1 MYLCYYEFYRHCVD
15 NATIEK
21 GSLQMEKGITEK
33 NKKILLLVLIA
44 GCFLS
49 TLNQTLLNVAMSKL
63 MEVFDVTATTVQW
76 LATGFMLVNGVLV
89 PITAFLMKRFTTRQ
103 LFISS
108 MIFLLIGTLLCAGA
122 INFGM
127 LLTGRMIQAIGAGI
141 IMPLMM
147 TVILYLY
154 PSEKRGSVMG
164 TIGFAMIFAP
174 AIAPTLSGFII
185 EYVSWRWLF
194 IGLAPFVF
202 IVIILAL
209 KYLMNVADTTKAR
222 MDIVSVI
229 LSTIGFGCVLFG
241 FSSAGSKGWDHP
253 IVITTIITGVLVTT
267 LFCLRQIKS
276 NDPLLNLS
284 VFKYKIFTL
293 TSVIHVLI
301 TMIMYADLILLPI
314 YLQNGRGFTAFESG
328 LLLLPGAVI
337 NAFLSP
343 ITGKMYDKYGAKPL
357 FITGLVFI
365 IISMW
370 GVIDLTES
378 TTYMYVMVR
387 TILLRIGLSFISMPL
402 NTAGLNALPRELGSH
417 GSAVNNTVRQ
427 LAGAIGTAVVI
438 TIYTTQATSHASE
451 LSLENGNITAI
462 QLAKLSSIFGS
473 SDAYLFMLFLSFV
486 ALIFACFMPKKV
498 ATQKLESKASN

>member
-1 MYLCYYEFYRHCVD
+1 MQKEISER
-15 NATIEK
+15 
-21 GSLQMEKGITEK
+21 
-33 NKKILLLVLIA
+33 NKKVILIVLIA

-49 TLNQTLLNVAMSKL
+49 TLNQTLLNVAMSNL
-63 MEVFDVTATTVQW
+63 MEVFDVKAATIQW
-76 LATGFMLVNGVLV
+76 LSTGFMLVNGVLV

-108 MIFLLIGTLLCAGA
+108 MFFLFMGTVLCACA
-122 INFGM
+122 MNFSM

-141 IMPLMM
+141 MMPLMM

-154 PSEKRGSVMG
+154 PSEKRGSIMG
-164 TIGFAMIFAP
+164 TIGFAIIFAP

-194 IGLAPFVF
+194 IGLAPFVL
-202 IVIILAL
+202 IVIILAF
-209 KYLMNVADTTKAR
+209 KYLMNVADTTKAKL
-222 MDIVSVI
+222 DIVSVM
-229 LSTIGFGCVLFG
+229 LSTIGFGCILFG
-241 FSSAGSKGWDHP
+241 FSSAGSKGWAHP
-253 IVITTIITGVLVTT
+253 VVITTIIIGIIATI

-276 NDPLLNLS
+276 KDPLLNLS

-293 TSVIHVLI
+293 TSVINILI

-343 ITGKMYDKYGAKPL
+343 ITGKLYDKYGAKPL

-387 TILLRIGLSFISMPL
+387 TIILRIGLSFISMPL

-417 GSAVNNTVRQ
+417 GSAVNNTIHQ

-438 TIYTTQATSHASE
+438 TVYTIQATSNASE
-451 LSLENGNITAI
+451 LSMENGNISAM
-462 QLAKLSSIFGS
+462 QLAKLSSIFSS
-473 SDAYLFMLFLSFV
+473 SDAYVFMLFLSFV
-486 ALIFACFMPKKV
+486 AFIFACFMPKK
-498 ATQKLESKASN
+498 AAIQKCESESHN

>member
-1 MYLCYYEFYRHCVD
+1 MTKE
-15 NATIEK
+15 
-21 GSLQMEKGITEK
+21 ITEK
-33 NKKILLLVLIA
+33 NKKILLIVLIA

-49 TLNQTLLNVAMSKL
+49 TLNQTLLNVALSSFMNI
-63 MEVFDVTATTVQW
+63 FDVTAATVQW
-76 LATGFMLVNGVLV
+76 LSTGFMLVNGVLV

-108 MIFLLIGTLLCAGA
+108 MLFLLIGSVLCACA
-122 INFGM
+122 TNFGM

-141 IMPLMM
+141 IIPLLM

-174 AIAPTLSGFII
+174 AIAPTLSGFVI
-185 EYVSWRWLF
+185 EYLSWRWLF
-194 IGLAPFVF
+194 IGLAPF
-202 IVIILAL
+202 IVIVIVLAF
-209 KYLMNVADTTKAR
+209 KYLMNVVETTKAKL
-222 MDIVSVI
+222 DIASVI
-229 LSTIGFGCVLFG
+229 LSSIGFGCILFG
-241 FSSAGSKGWDHP
+241 FSSAGSKGWDDP
-253 IVITTIITGVLVTT
+253 IVMTTIIAGIIVTT

-284 VFKYKIFTL
+284 VFTYKIFTL
-293 TSVIHVLI
+293 TSFINILI

-314 YLQNGRGFTAFESG
+314 YLQDGRGFSAFEAG

-343 ITGKMYDKYGAKPL
+343 ITGRMFDKYGAKPL
-357 FITGLVFI
+357 FITGLIFI

-378 TTYMYVMVR
+378 TSYMYLMVR
-387 TILLRIGLSFISMPL
+387 TCILRIGLSFITMPL

-438 TIYTTQATSHASE
+438 TAYTIQAASHASE
-451 LSLENGNITAI
+451 LSIENTNMTAT
-462 QLAKLSSIFGS
+462 QLNTLASIFGS
-473 SDAYLFMLFLSFV
+473 SDAYLFMLVLSFV
-486 ALIFACFMPKKV
+486 ALIVTFFMPKKMV
-498 ATQKLESKASN
+498 TQKRQR

>member
-1 MYLCYYEFYRHCVD
+1 MQKEI
-15 NATIEK
+15 A
-21 GSLQMEKGITEK
+21 EK
-33 NKKILLLVLIA
+33 NKKILLMVLIA

-49 TLNQTLLNVAMSKL
+49 TLNQTLLNVAMSSF
-63 MEVFDVTATTVQW
+63 MDVFHVTAATVQW
-76 LATGFMLVNGVLV
+76 LSTGFMLVNGVLV

-108 MIFLLIGTLLCAGA
+108 MFFLFIGSVLCACA
-122 INFGM
+122 LNFGM

-185 EYVSWRWLF
+185 EYISWRWLF
-194 IGLAPFVF
+194 IGLTPFIL
-202 IVIILAL
+202 IVIVLAF
-209 KYLMNVADTTKAR
+209 KYLMNVAETTKAR
-222 MDIVSVI
+222 LDITSVI
-229 LSTIGFGCVLFG
+229 LSTIGFGCILFG
-241 FSSAGSKGWDHP
+241 FSSAGSKGWDNLV
-253 IVITTIITGVLVTT
+253 VITTIIVGIIVTT
-267 LFCLRQIKS
+267 LFCIRQMKS

-293 TSVIHVLI
+293 TSFINVLI
-301 TMIMYADLILLPI
+301 TMIMYADLILLPL
-314 YLQNGRGFTAFESG
+314 YLQNGRGFTAFEAG

-357 FITGLVFI
+357 FITGLLFI
-365 IISMW
+365 IVSMW
-370 GVIDLTES
+370 GVIDINES
-378 TTYMYVMVR
+378 TTYIYLMVR
-387 TILLRIGLSFISMPL
+387 TIILRIGLSFITMPL

-417 GSAVNNTVRQ
+417 GSAVNNTIRQ
-427 LAGAIGTAVVI
+427 LSGAIGTAVVI
-438 TIYTTQATSHASE
+438 TVYTMQATIHASE
-451 LSLENGNITAI
+451 LSMQNANISAI
-462 QLAKLSSIFGS
+462 QLEALASIFGS
-473 SDAYLFMLFLSFV
+473 SDAYVFMLILSFV
-486 ALIFACFMPKKV
+486 ALIFTCFMPKK
-498 ATQKLESKASN
+498 AAIKKNESKSHI

>member
-1 MYLCYYEFYRHCVD
+1 MQKE
-15 NATIEK
+15 I
-21 GSLQMEKGITEK
+21 MER
-33 NKKILLLVLIA
+33 NKKILLIVLIA
-44 GCFLS
+44 GCFFS
-49 TLNQTLLNVAMSKL
+49 TLNQTLLNVAMSNF

-76 LATGFMLVNGVLV
+76 LSTGFMLVNGVLV

-108 MIFLLIGTLLCAGA
+108 MFFLFIGTVLCACA
-122 INFGM
+122 MNFGM

-154 PSEKRGSVMG
+154 PSEKRGTIMG

-194 IGLAPFVF
+194 IGLAPFIL
-202 IVIILAL
+202 IVIIFAF
-209 KYLMNVADTTKAR
+209 KYLINVVDTIKAKL
-222 MDIVSVI
+222 DIVSVI
-229 LSTIGFGCVLFG
+229 LSTIGFGCILFG

-253 IVITTIITGVLVTT
+253 VVITSIIIGIIVTI

-293 TSVIHVLI
+293 TSIINILI

-314 YLQNGRGFTAFESG
+314 YLQNGRGFTSFESG

-365 IISMW
+365 TISMW

-378 TTYMYVMVR
+378 TTYMYLMVR
-387 TILLRIGLSFISMPL
+387 TIILRIGLSFISMPL

-417 GSAVNNTVRQ
+417 GSAVNNTIRQ

-438 TIYTTQATSHASE
+438 TVYTTQATSHASE
-451 LSLENGNITAI
+451 LSMENGNISAM

-473 SDAYLFMLFLSFV
+473 SDAYVFMLVLSIV
-486 ALIFACFMPKKV
+486 ALIFVCFMPKKAAIPKAKVNQV
-498 ATQKLESKASN
+498 AD

>member
-1 MYLCYYEFYRHCVD
+1 MNKE
-15 NATIEK
+15 
-21 GSLQMEKGITEK
+21 ITER
-33 NKKILLLVLIA
+33 NKKILLIILIA

-49 TLNQTLLNVAMSKL
+49 TLNQTLLNVALSSL
-63 MEVFDVTATTVQW
+63 MNIFDVTAATVQW
-76 LATGFMLVNGVLV
+76 LSTGFMLVNGVLV

-108 MIFLLIGTLLCAGA
+108 MFFLFIGSVLCACA
-122 INFGM
+122 MNFGM

-154 PSEKRGSVMG
+154 SSEKRGSIMG
-164 TIGFAMIFAP
+164 KIGFAIIFAP

-185 EYVSWRWLF
+185 EYLSWRWLF
-194 IGLAPFVF
+194 IGLAPFIL
-202 IVIILAL
+202 IVIVLAF
-209 KYLMNVADTTKAR
+209 KYLMNVAETTKAR
-222 MDIVSVI
+222 LDIASVI
-229 LSTIGFGCVLFG
+229 LSTIGFGCILFG
-241 FSSAGSKGWDHP
+241 FSSAGSKGWDDP
-253 IVITTIITGVLVTT
+253 IVITTIIVGLFVTT

-293 TSVIHVLI
+293 TSFINILI

-314 YLQNGRGFTAFESG
+314 YLQDGRGFTAFEAG

-343 ITGKMYDKYGAKPL
+343 VTGRMYDKYGAKPL
-357 FITGLVFI
+357 FITGLLFI

-370 GVIDLTES
+370 GAIDLTES
-378 TTYMYVMVR
+378 TTYMYLMVR
-387 TILLRIGLSFISMPL
+387 TCILRIGLSFISMPL

-438 TIYTTQATSHASE
+438 TVYTIQATSHASQ
-451 LSLENGNITAI
+451 LSMANENISAKQLEA
-462 QLAKLSSIFGS
+462 LASIFGS
-473 SDAYLFMLFLSFV
+473 SDAYVFMLVLSFV
-486 ALIFACFMPKKV
+486 ALIVVCFMPKKNNN
-498 ATQKLESKASN
+498 SKKSKSTT

>member
-1 MYLCYYEFYRHCVD
+1 MKDE
-15 NATIEK
+15 
-21 GSLQMEKGITEK
+21 ITER
-33 NKKILLLVLIA
+33 NKKILLVVLIA

-49 TLNQTLLNVAMSKL
+49 TLNQTLLNVALSGL
-63 MEVFDVTATTVQW
+63 MDIFDVKAATIQW
-76 LATGFMLVNGVLV
+76 LSTGFMLVNGVLV

-108 MIFLLIGTLLCAGA
+108 MFFLLIGSVICACA
-122 INFGM
+122 MNFGM

-174 AIAPTLSGFII
+174 AIAPTVSGFII

-194 IGLAPFVF
+194 IGLVPFVLLV
-202 IVIILAL
+202 IVLAFN
-209 KYLMNVADTTKAR
+209 YLMNVAETTKAKL
-222 MDIVSVI
+222 DIVSVI
-229 LSTIGFGCVLFG
+229 LSTIGFGCILFG
-241 FSSAGSKGWDHP
+241 FSSAGSKGWDDS
-253 IVITTIITGVLVTT
+253 IVMVTIILGIIVTT

-293 TSVIHVLI
+293 TSFINVLI
-301 TMIMYADLILLPI
+301 TIIMYADLILLPI
-314 YLQNGRGFTAFESG
+314 YLQNGRGFTAFETG

-343 ITGKMYDKYGAKPL
+343 ITGKMYDKYGARPL

-365 IISMW
+365 VISMW
-370 GVIDLTES
+370 GVMDLTDS
-378 TTYMYVMVR
+378 TTYLYLMIR
-387 TILLRIGLSFISMPL
+387 TIILRIGLSFISMPL

-417 GSAVNNTVRQ
+417 GSAVNNTIRQ

-438 TIYTTQATSHASE
+438 TVYTIQATSHASE
-451 LSLENGNITAI
+451 LSIKNGHISTM
-462 QLAKLSSIFGS
+462 QLAKLSSILGS
-473 SDAYLFMLFLSFV
+473 SDAYAFMLVLSLG
-486 ALIFACFMPKKV
+486 ALILACFMPKKAV
-498 ATQKLESKASN
+498 KQKSQT

>member
-1 MYLCYYEFYRHCVD
+1 MQE
-15 NATIEK
+15 E
-21 GSLQMEKGITEK
+21 ITER
-33 NKKILLLVLIA
+33 NKKILLIVLIA

-49 TLNQTLLNVAMSKL
+49 TLNQTLLNVALSSFMDI
-63 MEVFDVTATTVQW
+63 FNVTAATVQW
-76 LATGFMLVNGVLV
+76 ISTGFMLVNGVLV

-108 MIFLLIGTLLCAGA
+108 MFFLFIGSVLCACA
-122 INFGM
+122 MNFGV

-141 IMPLMM
+141 ITPLMM

-154 PSEKRGSVMG
+154 PSEKRGSIMG
-164 TIGFAMIFAP
+164 TIGFAIIFAP
-174 AIAPTLSGFII
+174 AIAPTLSGFVV

-194 IGLAPFVF
+194 IGLVPFVL
-202 IVIILAL
+202 IVIVLAF
-209 KYLMNVADTTKAR
+209 KYLMNVSETAKAKL
-222 MDIVSVI
+222 DVVSVL
-229 LSTIGFGCVLFG
+229 LSTIGFGCILFG

-253 IVITTIITGVLVTT
+253 VVITTIVVGVIVTI

-284 VFKYKIFTL
+284 VFKYKVFTL
-293 TSVIHVLI
+293 TSILNILI

-314 YLQNGRGFTAFESG
+314 YLQDGRGFTAFEAG

-343 ITGKMYDKYGAKPL
+343 VTGKMYDKYGPRPT
-357 FITGLVFI
+357 FITGLIFI
-365 IISMW
+365 MISMW

-378 TTYMYVMVR
+378 TTYMYLMVR
-387 TILLRIGLSFISMPL
+387 TIILRIGLSFISMPL

-427 LAGAIGTAVVI
+427 LAGAIGTAVVVTVY
-438 TIYTTQATSHASE
+438 TIQATSRATE
-451 LSLENGNITAI
+451 LSTENANMAAM
-462 QLAKLSSIFGS
+462 QLAKLSSIYGS
-473 SDAYLFMLFLSFV
+473 SDAYMFMLVLSFV
-486 ALIFACFMPKKV
+486 ALILATLMPKKSSCP
-498 ATQKLESKASN
+498 KREK